1 MAIKQ
6 PRVLSTFVRPEMVAL
21 LKEKVSELA
30 LCGVENI
37 SVSSLAAAFLESKID
52 ELEELDPRAFED
64 LKGGTVGRSD
74 MPGSP
79 LCLYAGKQVG
89 DILRAKVKLFN
100 LHKIRISLSSLISA
114 FLESQMEEMERIDPA
129 EMAADMI
136 ESGFEPDG
144 PAEDEDPAEGEEGGS
159 DGAKRNNA
167 DTADGREEAGEA
179 AEGAE
184 ETEGGSGKDEG
195 PEAEGQEEGGE
206 APAGEPDGDG
216 DEEVLAP
223 EKE

>member
-144 PAEDEDPAEGEEGGS
+144 PAEEEEEEEGS

>member
-144 PAEDEDPAEGEEGGS
+144 PAEEEEEEEGS

-167 DTADGREEAGEA
+167 DTADGREEAGKA